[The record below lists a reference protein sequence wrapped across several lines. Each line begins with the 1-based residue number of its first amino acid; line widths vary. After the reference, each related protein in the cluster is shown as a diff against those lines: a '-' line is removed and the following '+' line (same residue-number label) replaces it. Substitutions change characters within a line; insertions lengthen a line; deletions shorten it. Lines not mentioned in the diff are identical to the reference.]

1 MMTGSQ
7 VLLET
12 LKSLNIRNIFG
23 YPGGAVLTIFD
34 ALYHDT
40 DMEFILTRHEQGAAH
55 AADAFGRVTGKPG
68 VCIATSGPGGTNL
81 VTGIMTAYMDSSPMI
96 AITGQV
102 PQSSRGLD
110 NFQEVDIIGVTLPIT
125 KHSFTIERVEDIPT
139 ILKEAYYIATT
150 GRPGPVVIDIPAD
163 VQLGTLETSLFKELL
178 RKEVTPPPGKE
189 SSIESECIAKISEL
203 INRAE
208 KPVIV
213 AGAGVIKS
221 RASRMMVRFA
231 EDNSIP
237 VVMSLL
243 GLGSIP
249 GEHSLSLGMG
259 GIHGKVGAHVALK
272 ETDLVIA
279 LGVRFENRFT
289 EDNPDFLR
297 GVKIIHVD
305 IDASE
310 LGKNMKTEIAVHGD
324 AGDVLTKL
332 LEVKQEIPERKE
344 WLRRVEELKESREE
358 ESPSKK
364 GHLTPKTIFN
374 VLNSKTSDNTILCTD
389 VGQHQ
394 MWTAQHYNF
403 TSPTQLV
410 TSGGA
415 GSMGFGIPAAL
426 GVKAAIP
433 HSQVISIVGD
443 GGFQMTSQELTC
455 LKEYN
460 LPVTIII
467 LNNSCLG
474 MVKQLQDIHK
484 EGRHM
489 AVHLGTNPDFVALAK
504 AHGING
510 IRVTDQEEFTQ
521 AVDESITGSETTV
534 IECIVDINERV
545 YTSTS

>member
-1 MMTGSQ
+1 MTGSQ

-12 LKSLNIRNIFG
+12 LKSLNIKNIFG

-125 KHSFTIERVEDIPT
+125 KHSFTIERIEDIPS
-139 ILKEAYYIATT
+139 ILKEAYHIATT

-163 VQLGTLETSLFKELL
+163 VQLETLDPLLFENLVQ
-178 RKEVTPPPGKE
+178 KEVIPSPYRVTP
-189 SSIESECIAKISEL
+189 IESELIPEISEL

-208 KPVIV
+208 RPVII

-221 RASRMMVRFA
+221 RASGMMVRFA

-243 GLGSIP
+243 GLGAIP
-249 GEHSLSLGMG
+249 GDHILSLGMG
-259 GIHGKVGAHVALK
+259 GIHGKPGAHLALR

-289 EDNPDFLR
+289 EDKADFLR

-310 LGKNMKTEIAVHGD
+310 LGKTMETEIAVHGD
-324 AGDVLTKL
+324 AGDILTKL
-332 LEVKQEIPERKE
+332 LEVKKEIPERKA
-344 WLRRVEELKESREE
+344 WVGRVEELKRFNEE
-358 ESPSKK
+358 ESASAKNCLDPRSIFGILNKK
-364 GHLTPKTIFN
+364 TA
-374 VLNSKTSDNTILCTD
+374 DDTILCTD

-394 MWTAQHYNF
+394 MWAAQYYNF
-403 TSPTQLV
+403 SLPSQLI

-415 GSMGFGIPAAL
+415 GTMGFGIPAAL

-433 HSQVISIVGD
+433 GSQVISIVGD

-474 MVKQLQDIHK
+474 MVKQLQDTHK
-484 EGRHM
+484 NGRYM
-489 AVHLGTNPDFVALAK
+489 AVHLTTNPDFVALAK

-510 IRVTDQEEFTQ
+510 IRVTTQEEFSR
-521 AVDESITGSETTV
+521 AVDKSITSSETTV
-534 IECIVDINERV
+534 IECIVDINESV
-545 YTSTS
+545 YTSSS